1 VADNTSDSTSGKKSS
16 EPVNRR
22 RALLVAL
29 VGAGVPLS
37 ERIIPGKWAS
47 PMVKSVVLPAH
58 AETTNPPLV
67 YPLRFGSA
75 NVFSSN
81 DRRATL
87 FTDVVNRTEEEI
99 LNLFVSAAE
108 ANTCSSNSCGGANAP
123 VTVDVAATIDKNP
136 TNTACVEARVT
147 IDDAASCSSKCQMF
161 TFDTTVNG
169 TSVIVDGGCAELKL
183 TNVTLSATELKGNY
197 AYKSGN
203 VDQSGQFTS
212 PVNPGSGCGSLG
224 CA

>member
-1 VADNTSDSTSGKKSS
+1 MADNTSDNTSGKKSS
-16 EPVNRR
+16 DPVNRR

-67 YPLRFGSA
+67 YPLRFGSSVQVQLGNESTRFA
-75 NVFSSN
+75 
-81 DRRATL
+81 
-87 FTDVVNRTEEEI
+87 DVIHRTEEEI

-108 ANTCSSNSCGGANAP
+108 ANTCSSNSCFGSNAP
-123 VTVDVAATIDKNP
+123 VTIDVAATIDKNP

-169 TSVIVDGGCAELKL
+169 TDVIVDGGCAELKL